1 MNKFDELEQQNLKH
15 VVKESGV
22 YIKNKNGE
30 LCEFCV
36 EYFVDKSLS
45 DKEFDNYHKQYE
57 KVINKVTDEMI
68 MNDENNEI
76 VDLRFLNNMSDK
88 VTFE

>member
-22 YIKNKNGE
+22 YFKNKNGE

-45 DKEFDNYHKQYE
+45 DK
-57 KVINKVTDEMI
+57 
-68 MNDENNEI
+68 
-76 VDLRFLNNMSDK
+76 